1 VLFRDVLEGVV
12 LFRDVLEGVVS
23 LRDASIRLHKGLD
36 VGRRYMFHTHECM
49 IARIATLTE

>member
-49 IARIATLTE
+49 IARNATLTE